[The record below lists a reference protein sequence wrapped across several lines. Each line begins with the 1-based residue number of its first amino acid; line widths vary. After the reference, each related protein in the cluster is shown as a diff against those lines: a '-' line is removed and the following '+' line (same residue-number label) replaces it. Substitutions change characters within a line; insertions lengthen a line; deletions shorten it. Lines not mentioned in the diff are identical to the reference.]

1 MTSYEICLQ
10 CAYALEY
17 SEPGAEQL
25 PDGQRYVVSTTD
37 EHQSMFHCEGC
48 DAQVFSAQYVAT
60 ADE

>member
-17 SEPGAEQL
+17 AEPGAEQL
-25 PDGQRYVVSTTD
+25 PENCYVVSTTD
-37 EHQSMFHCEGC
+37 DHESMFHCEGC
-48 DAQVFSAQYVAT
+48 DAQVLSAQYVAT